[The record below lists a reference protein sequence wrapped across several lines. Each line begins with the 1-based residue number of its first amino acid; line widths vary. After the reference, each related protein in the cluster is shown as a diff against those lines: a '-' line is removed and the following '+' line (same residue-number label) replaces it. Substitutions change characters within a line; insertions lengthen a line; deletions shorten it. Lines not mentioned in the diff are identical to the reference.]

1 MEPARSGYGL
11 DMAPDSPDWTVP
23 APLRALLWWP
33 GVAFVLALVAPDA
46 AVGSIAAAGLVL
58 VALGALAGAVGRRL
72 TRSPAEADDPGP
84 EFERVTA

>member
-1 MEPARSGYGL
+1 
-11 DMAPDSPDWTVP
+11 MATDSPDWTVP

-58 VALGALAGAVGRRL
+58 VALSALAGAVGRRL
-72 TRSPAEADDPGP
+72 TSSSEVADDPVP
-84 EFERVTA
+84 EFEQVV

>member
-1 MEPARSGYGL
+1 
-11 DMAPDSPDWTVP
+11 MASDSHDWTVP

-33 GVAFVLALVAPDA
+33 GVAFVLALVVPDA

-72 TRSPAEADDPGP
+72 ARSPETVADDAAP
-84 EFERVTA
+84 EFERVA